1 MEGMVGRPQ
10 EVLILL
16 WNASLTSAFDVGES
30 GNKFFCSCF
39 GQQQKRNTKLINIR
53 DIRNIQCKEFISSK
67 S

>member
-16 WNASLTSAFDVGES
+16 RNASLTSAFDVGES
-30 GNKFFCSCF
+30 GNKFCCSCF
-39 GQQQKRNTKLINIR
+39 GQQQKRTTKLMNLHDSFNVR
-53 DIRNIQCKEFISSK
+53 HQEFQASK